1 MHRYR
6 VEALESGKAYPI
18 YEPLSDAQMYGDEW
32 NKELGSTESFSFT
45 IPRGSELLLVL
56 NPLSTKVRI
65 YDGDKIKFEGRVISD
80 KRDMLNTGMIQVAG
94 PESYLSDSQQPPFQ
108 YSGTIEGFMQML
120 FEFHNSQNDVKFTVG
135 TVTVTDPNN
144 NIVRTLNQYA
154 DTLTVLREKTEGMLG
169 GWLKFRRQS
178 ETQYAVDYQWDYGQN
193 NQIIRFSEN
202 LLDIQS
208 TKAPENFFTRIIPL
222 GSELNAN
229 DTTDLPQYVT
239 IKAVNGGMD
248 YLENADL
255 RERYGIITKVE
266 QWKDVTEPANLLRKA
281 QQYMKEHTDFPK
293 TFEISAVDL
302 SYIEDMDELEIGKMT
317 HISSPPNNLEADYLL
332 AKKTIHITQPA
343 NDTITLGEVQQTLTQ
358 ETVKNESQTSQTI
371 EDVKT
376 DANNTIVQTGMTI
389 SGAKGGYVVLDS
401 YDDHGNATAP
411 WQILIMD
418 SQDKKTARNVI
429 RMNQNG
435 IGFSTDG
442 YDGTYRNAWTID
454 GTLNADFVRTG
465 DLVLGGTIYNKDG
478 SIVIKNS
485 SDEIIGR
492 WNKDGLMVKKGAI
505 EGTSINIGAF
515 AADADTLSFGL
526 FSISDEGKV
535 FQAPGFK
542 ITVGPDGQ
550 ADSALI
556 VYQGNFNIVNIEDD
570 IYFDDPWTEGMSLL
584 DMLKDLYNRTAQM

>member
-6 VEALESGKAYPI
+6 VEALESGKVYPI
-18 YEPLSDAQMYGDEW
+18 YEPLSQEQMYDDEW
-32 NKELGSTESFSFT
+32 KKELGSTESFSFT
-45 IPRGSELLLVL
+45 IPIESELLLVL
-56 NPLSTKVRI
+56 NPLSTKIRI
-65 YDGDKIKFEGRVISD
+65 YDGDDEKFEGRVISD
-80 KRDMLNTGMIQVAG
+80 KRDMVNTGMVQTAG

-120 FEFHNSQNDVKFTVG
+120 FDVHNSQNDVKFTVG
-135 TVTVTDPNN
+135 TVTVTDPND

-169 GWLKFRRQS
+169 GWLRFRRQS
-178 ETQYAVDYQWDYGQN
+178 EMRYAVDYQWDYGQN

-208 TKAPENFFTRIIPL
+208 TKAPENFFTRLIPL
-222 GSELNAN
+222 GSELDAN

-239 IKAVNGGMD
+239 IKSVNEGMD

-281 QQYMKEHTDFPK
+281 QQYMEEYTDFPK

-332 AKKTIHITQPA
+332 AQKTIHITQPA
-343 NDTITLGEVQQTLTQ
+343 NDKIILGEVQHTLTQ

-371 EDVKT
+371 KDVKT

-401 YDDHGNATAP
+401 YDDQGNATAP

-418 SQDKKTARNVI
+418 SQDKKTAKNVI
-429 RMNQNG
+429 RLNQNG

-442 YDGTYRNAWTID
+442 YDGEYRNAWTID
-454 GTLNADFVRTG
+454 GTLNADFIRTG
-465 DLVLGGTIYNKDG
+465 DLVLGGTVYNKDG
-478 SIVIKNS
+478 SIIIKNA
-485 SDEIIGR
+485 SDSIIGR
-492 WNKDGLMVKKGAI
+492 WDKDGLMIKKGSI
-505 EGTSINIGAF
+505 EGASISAGSF
-515 AADADTLSFGL
+515 YADDESLSFGS
-526 FSISDEGKV
+526 FSVSNEGKV
-535 FQAPGFK
+535 IEAPGFK

-550 ADSALI
+550 TDSALI
-556 VYQGNFNIVNIEDD
+556 AYQGNFGIVNIEND
-570 IYFDDPWTEGMSLL
+570 IYFDDSWTEGMSLL
-584 DMLKDLYNRTAQM
+584 DMLKDLYDRSSQA